1 MRRSQWG
8 SSKEVSTITTP
19 ALKLIEGTKNL
30 KVTFYANGWKA
41 DQALNVTASTGTV
54 VGGSDLVMPQA
65 TDTGSG

>member
-1 MRRSQWG
+1 MGKGGASA
-8 SSKEVSTITTP
+8 TITTP

-54 VGGSDLVMPQA
+54 VGGSDLVMPA
-65 TDTGSG
+65 AMRPAAE